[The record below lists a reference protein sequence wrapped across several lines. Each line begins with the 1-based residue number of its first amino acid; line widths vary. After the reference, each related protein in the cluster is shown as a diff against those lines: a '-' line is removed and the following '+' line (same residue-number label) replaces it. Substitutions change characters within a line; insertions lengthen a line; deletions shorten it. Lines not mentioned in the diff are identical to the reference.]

1 MKRTIGI
8 LITGVFSLIFMT
20 STTCS
25 DENTV
30 RTAQETTGNE
40 KKAIPSLSNGI
51 SFEKVN
57 LEKAKKQAKKEGKLI
72 FIDCYTS
79 WCGPCK
85 RMAATTFK
93 DEEVGKLFNQ
103 SFINL
108 KIDIVKDED
117 GASVARRYGIRAY
130 PTLLMINSDGEL
142 IKQTLGFQTK
152 DKLIAFAKS
161 VL

>member
-8 LITGVFSLIFMT
+8 LMTGVFSLIFMT

-25 DENTV
+25 DKNTGK
-30 RTAQETTGNE
+30 TAQETTGNE
-40 KKAIPSLSNGI
+40 KKAILSLNNGI
-51 SFEKVN
+51 SFESVN

-108 KIDIVKDED
+108 KIDIEKDED